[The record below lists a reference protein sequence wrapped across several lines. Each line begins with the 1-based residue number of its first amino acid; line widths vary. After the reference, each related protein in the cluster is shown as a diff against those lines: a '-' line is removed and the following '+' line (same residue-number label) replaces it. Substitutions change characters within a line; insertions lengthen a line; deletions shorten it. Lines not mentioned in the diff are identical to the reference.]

1 MTTPSMLQSKDH
13 FVIEDDRHVQG
24 AEGERLV
31 VPEPMRLN
39 VLQLGHS
46 VPCAG
51 HLGQQKTLA
60 RIASRFYWPR
70 LYMDVM
76 DFCRSCPECQ
86 LVSPAKKGDRAP
98 LVSLPII
105 DVPFS

>member
-1 MTTPSMLQSKDH
+1 ML
-13 FVIEDDRHVQG
+13 RG
-24 AEGERLV
+24 AEGERFV
-31 VPEPMRLN
+31 VPEPMRLK

-46 VPCAG
+46 VPWAG

-86 LVSPAKKGDRAP
+86 LVSPSKKGDRAP
-98 LVSLPII
+98 LVSLPVI
-105 DVPFS
+105 DVPFSRIYMDIVGP